1 MSTATPM
8 PEQGRAGLSL
18 PSPINMD
25 WTFPDRDAPLP
36 VYLLV
41 QAPSSPT
48 SSSLAGVGPAQTWR
62 DLHWSLSWQPAEGA
76 WRHVQ
81 VDMYDVK
88 TDPAPQPR
96 YVFWGARTTTADAA
110 AEGSAARL
118 ELGTLARDERRRVEQ
133 MAWEVPVMYPNGE
146 WNCQN
151 WVRGLFERM
160 VEAGLVKQERVD
172 EVVKVAETVHG
183 DLPVP

>member
-1 MSTATPM
+1 MTEIM

-25 WTFPDRDAPLP
+25 WQYPDRDVDAP

-41 QAPSSPT
+41 YAPTDPSHT
-48 SSSLAGVGPAQTWR
+48 RR
-62 DLHWSLSWQPAEGA
+62 DLHWSVAWPTSSTSALDAPADVLA

-81 VDMYDVK
+81 VETYDVK

-96 YVFWGARTTTADAA
+96 YVYWGACTKSADENAA
-110 AEGSAARL
+110 GAEKL
-118 ELGTLARDERRRVEQ
+118 LLGTFSREQRRKVEEL
-133 MAWEVPVMYPNGE
+133 AWETSVMHPNGD

-151 WVRGLFERM
+151 WILGLFDKLDA
-160 VEAGLVKQERVD
+160 AGLVPRRRLD
-172 EVVKVAETVHG
+172 EVVKAAETHG
-183 DLPVP
+183 GLPGR